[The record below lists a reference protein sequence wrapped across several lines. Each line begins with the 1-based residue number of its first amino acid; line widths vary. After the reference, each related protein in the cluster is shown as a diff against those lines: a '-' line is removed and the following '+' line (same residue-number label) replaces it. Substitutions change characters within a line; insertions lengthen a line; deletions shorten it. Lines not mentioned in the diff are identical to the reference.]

1 MLDLFYLEGVHL
13 CISSCESLCVL
24 GEFLLVGY
32 EVWPVSLGL
41 GSLVSGSDDVP

>member
-13 CISSCESLCVL
+13 CISCCESLWVL
-24 GEFLLVGY
+24 GEFLLAGY

>member
-1 MLDLFYLEGVHL
+1 MLDLFSVEDAHR
-13 CISSCESLCVL
+13 CISSGGRLCVL

-41 GSLVSGSDDVP
+41 GSFVSGTDDVP

>member
-1 MLDLFYLEGVHL
+1 MLDLFGMVDAYQ
-13 CISSCESLCVL
+13 CISSIESLCVF

-41 GSLVSGSDDVP
+41 GSLVSGTDDIP